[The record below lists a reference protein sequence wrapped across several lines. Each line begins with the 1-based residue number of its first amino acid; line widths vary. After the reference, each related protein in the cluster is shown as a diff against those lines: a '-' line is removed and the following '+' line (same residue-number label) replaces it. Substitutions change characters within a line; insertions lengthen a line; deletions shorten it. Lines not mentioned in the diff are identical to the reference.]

1 MRDLLIVFLPLY
13 FAAFFGFAFLWRTWR
28 TWKATG
34 VNPYRLPGNPGV
46 EQITSRYFRLLPV
59 ASLAVVVAYLVPGWY
74 AFLGPLVWLEHTLLQ
89 LLGIVLMTVALVVIL
104 VAQGQMGESWRIG
117 VDYQTRT
124 VFVQRGL
131 FRYSRNPVF
140 VGILLSV
147 LGMFLALPNALTLVI
162 LMLDLS
168 LIQVQV
174 QVEEAFLA
182 REHGEDYAAYRA
194 SVRRWL

>member
-1 MRDLLIVFLPLY
+1 MHEFLTVFLPLY
-13 FAAFFGFAFLWRTWR
+13 FLLFFGCAFLWRTWR

-34 VNPYRLPGNPGV
+34 INPYRLLGNPGV
-46 EQITSRYFRLLPV
+46 EQVTSRYFRLLPI
-59 ASLAVVVAYLVPGWY
+59 ASLAVVVAYLVPGGY
-74 AFLGPLVWLEHTLLQ
+74 VYLGPITWLEHTLLQ
-89 LLGIVLMTVALVVIL
+89 LLGIVLMVVALVVIL

-124 VFVQRGL
+124 AFVKQGL
-131 FRYSRNPVF
+131 FRYSRNPIF
-140 VGILLSV
+140 VGIILSV

-174 QVEEAFLA
+174 QVEEDFLA
-182 REHGEDYAAYRA
+182 KEHGENYATYCAA
-194 SVRRWL
+194 VRRWV